1 MDLAS
6 ITAVSPID
14 GRYAAKTAALR
25 PIFSEYG
32 LMRYRVR
39 VEIHWLQALS
49 EQPEIPEV
57 SVLGSEAKHT
67 LDAIAADFS
76 EADALRIKEIERTTQ
91 HDVKAVEYFLKEK
104 IAGNQALAQVS
115 EFVHFACTSEDIN
128 NLSYAL
134 MIQESRR
141 KVVLPALEA
150 LLDAMLKLT
159 KKYAD
164 QAMLGRTH
172 GQAASPTTLGK
183 EIGVFVHRLQQQ
195 CSQLKGIACLGKMN
209 GAVGNFNGHLAA
221 YPALDWPAF
230 SQKFV
235 ETLGLKWQ
243 PLTTQIEPHDYL
255 AEYFHALMRC
265 HTILIDFCRD
275 MWGYIALGYFRQ
287 KPLAD
292 TVGSS
297 VMPHKVN
304 PIDFENAEGNL
315 GLANSLL
322 GYLAETLPVSR
333 WQRDLSDSTKLRNSG
348 TAIAHALLAYQSCLR
363 GLGKIEI
370 DPQVI
375 ATDLDNAW
383 QILAEPVQTVMRR
396 YGVEGAYEQL
406 KTLTRGQVVN
416 KAILHEFIGT
426 LPIPGKAKQQL
437 LALRPADYIGNAA
450 MQAKALVKNL
460 PEDDND

>member
-1 MDLAS
+1 MDLAA

-14 GRYAAKTAALR
+14 GRYADKTVELR

-39 VEIHWLQALS
+39 IEVRWLQALS
-49 EQPEIPEV
+49 EQPELSEV
-57 SVLGSEAKHT
+57 PVLGSEAKRI
-67 LDAIAADFS
+67 LDTIAADFS
-76 EADALRIKEIERTTQ
+76 EADALRIKAIERTTQ

-104 IAGNQALAQVS
+104 IANNKELNQIS
-115 EFVHFACTSEDIN
+115 EFIHFACTSEDVN

-134 MIQESRR
+134 MLQEARR
-141 KVVLPALEA
+141 EVVLPALEA
-150 LLDAMLKLT
+150 LLDTMLKLT
-159 KKYAD
+159 KEYAD

-183 EIGVFVHRLQQQ
+183 EVGVFVQRLQQQ
-195 CSQLKGIACLGKMN
+195 CSQLKNIACLGKMN

-235 ETLGLKWQ
+235 EALGLKWQ
-243 PLTTQIEPHDYL
+243 PMTTQIEPHDYL
-255 AEYFHALMRC
+255 AEYFHTLMRC
-265 HTILIDFCRD
+265 HSILIDFCRD

-333 WQRDLSDSTKLRNSG
+333 WQRDLSDSTKLRNIG
-348 TAIAHALLAYQSCLR
+348 TAIAHALIAYRSCLR
-363 GLGKIEI
+363 GLNRIEI
-370 DPQVI
+370 DAHVI

-383 QILAEPVQTVMRR
+383 ELLAEPVQTVMRR
-396 YGVEGAYEQL
+396 YGVRGAYEQL
-406 KTLTRGQVVN
+406 KVLTRGQVVN
-416 KAILHEFIGT
+416 KAVLHKFIST
-426 LPIPGKAKQQL
+426 LSIPEKAKQQL
-437 LALRPADYIGNAA
+437 LALCPADYTGNAA
-450 MQAKALVKNL
+450 MQAKALVENL
-460 PEDDND
+460 PEANHD